1 MTFSVAVER
10 KHRVLRAKATGIIV
24 SQDLVDLD
32 NASIAILS
40 QDEGTNGA
48 PYRGLYDFSEVAA
61 VAVPQT
67 KAAARG
73 SRSAIVRGQRV
84 MVQSQ
89 AVSCNVVEAF
99 VQSQKLA
106 GDNLLVV
113 VDSVDEAYALLD
125 LDSPNF
131 EVIG

>member
-1 MTFSVAVER
+1 MTFSLAV
-10 KHRVLRAKATGIIV
+10 RVLWAKATGIIV

-32 NASIAILS
+32 HASIAILS
-40 QDEGTNGA
+40 RDEDTNRT

-73 SRSAIVRGQRV
+73 SLSAIVPGQRV
-84 MVQSQ
+84 MVQSR
-89 AVSCNVVEAF
+89 AASCSVVEAF

-106 GDNLLVV
+106 GENRLVV
-113 VDSVDEAYALLD
+113 VDSVDEAYVLLD
-125 LDSPNF
+125 LEEPKF
-131 EVIG
+131 EAVG